1 MCPERWGHVATV
13 PGVAREPREDLSL
26 EGPRRAV
33 WRAER
38 EPGAPSS
45 VRPPALQPAGR
56 LGSQCPLGT
65 PGDLAAARWT
75 ASTDAGWRRRLG
87 AGRVQTDPRRQVGAL
102 ARLAPSSLPTSIA
115 RLHLLPRPRPT
126 PAPHHLRPRP
136 SPVPSHLQ
144 AESSRS
150 TFPWRPGVAQWP
162 PEAFPAC
169 DGFPP
174 TRWLDTDPAPA
185 LAPAPAAWPQMR
197 VNTLRRQCQVLG
209 PGSSEGVIARE
220 RCTLPPQWGVPSRSN
235 AASSASSL
243 GRPLPFLPL
252 PVALRGT
259 AYACRPGA
267 TTFLPRAGGQRL
279 GARPEALTPAPHP
292 RLPYRMGG
300 SSIPP
305 AVSCTAPPEEL
316 RSRTDFLSRQ
326 GRPWPLVHLFPQHGT
341 GVTSSHP
348 PHEACLPERDP
359 RPGLCSQSILCCS
372 GPCLGQGH
380 PFRLVSG
387 KGCRGGRP

>member
-1 MCPERWGHVATV
+1 M

-33 WRAER
+33 CRAER

-150 TFPWRPGVAQWP
+150 TFPCRPGVAQWP

-169 DGFPP
+169 DGLPP
-174 TRWLDTDPAPA
+174 TRWLDTDPAAPA
-185 LAPAPAAWPQMR
+185 LAPAPAAWLQMR

-209 PGSSEGVIARE
+209 PGSSEGVTARE
-220 RCTLPPQWGVPSRSN
+220 RCTLPPQWGVPSRST

-259 AYACRPGA
+259 AYAVQAWGHDFPAQSWGTAPG
-267 TTFLPRAGGQRL
+267 RK
-279 GARPEALTPAPHP
+279 ARGPHTSPAPQAA
-292 RLPYRMGG
+292 LQNGW
-300 SSIPP
+300 
-305 AVSCTAPPEEL
+305 V
-316 RSRTDFLSRQ
+316 Q
-326 GRPWPLVHLFPQHGT
+326 
-341 GVTSSHP
+341 HP
-348 PHEACLPERDP
+348 P
-359 RPGLCSQSILCCS
+359 
-372 GPCLGQGH
+372 
-380 PFRLVSG
+380 
-387 KGCRGGRP
+387 GCELHCAP